1 MAFISIGEKPQRG
14 ERLQAGVKRSATP
27 DNEHEQTNPDRV
39 KETFLNR
46 RFLFFHAFGVLSKT
60 HDRLCFT
67 QPYRN
72 AKQYIYIFTGQDKLG
87 PYSIC
92 YRYRF

>member
-46 RFLFFHAFGVLSKT
+46 RFLFFHAFGISTKKRYIAFPVGDDLVS
-60 HDRLCFT
+60 
-67 QPYRN
+67 YRKHN
-72 AKQYIYIFTGQDKLG
+72 VQSRAYT
-87 PYSIC
+87 
-92 YRYRF
+92 R